1 MKNVI
6 NDLVGYD
13 GLKIIQNSSY
23 FNFSLESVLLPRF
36 CEIKKDGMK
45 IIDICTGN
53 APIPL
58 ILSTRT
64 NKKIIGVELQKE
76 IYELALKSVDVNNLS
91 KQISIINED
100 VRNLDKVYGMDKFDL
115 VTCNPPYFKVGN
127 SSITNFNDIKAIA
140 RHEISLNLDDIFL
153 ISSKIL
159 KIGGIISMVHRP
171 ERFIEII
178 TCMKKYGIEPK
189 RVKFVYPK
197 NDREA
202 NILLIEGIKGGKVGL
217 KIESPLYIY
226 DDDNNY
232 TQELKNYINL

>member
-1 MKNVI
+1 MEQI
-6 NDLVGYD
+6 NDLLGYSN
-13 GLKIIQNSSY
+13 LKIVQNDDW
-23 FNFSLESVLLPRF
+23 FKFSLDSVLLSNFTTINLR
-36 CEIKKDGMK
+36 CTS
-45 IIDICTGN
+45 IIDLCTGN
-53 APIPL
+53 TPIPL

-76 IYELALKSVDVNNLS
+76 IYELALKSVCINNLS

-115 VTCNPPYFKVGN
+115 VICNPPYFKVRN